1 MDYAAIIGGCSGAS
15 TTAGAALQG
24 LVAAGTMPH
33 ALVLILGDTVLAAQA
48 FDRQVSSSVPRMVL
62 VDTFKDEVE
71 ESIRVADALGSHL
84 QAVRVD
90 TPSERGGVTPELIIE
105 LRSKLD
111 LAGYAHVQIFVS
123 GLDPDKIGRFLDAG
137 APINGFGVGSY
148 ISGARPIDFTGDL
161 REIGG
166 RPVAKRGRLP
176 GKQETKRLK
185 QIL

>member
-1 MDYAAIIGGCSGAS
+1 MVGGCRGAS
-15 TTAGAALQG
+15 TTAGAALRG
-24 LVAAGTMPH
+24 LVASGTMPH
-33 ALVLILGDTVLAAQA
+33 ALVLILGDTVLAAEA
-48 FDRQVSSSVPRMVL
+48 FDRHMAPTVPRMVL

-71 ESIRVADALGSHL
+71 ESIRVAQALGGHL

-123 GLDPDKIGRFLDAG
+123 SGLDPDKISRFLNAG

-161 REIGG
+161 REING

-176 GKQETKRLK
+176 GRQDTKRLK
-185 QIL
+185 KIL